1 MICTAITESTID
13 SMVRIANST
22 DSDLAELRLDYL
34 DDFSEIE
41 KIRNIRK
48 PKISTCMPVWEGG
61 RFKGSEKERIEI
73 LLSAI
78 EFSDYSRIKSSK
90 LRNEVSDYITIELRT
105 RKSLRDRLIKKAKE
119 TGVKVIISYHDFN
132 STPERKETLKI
143 LKKERAAGADIA
155 KISFMPKNYADVVNT
170 MYTLVGNN
178 LEIPIIA
185 VSMGRLGRISRILA
199 PVFGSYL
206 TYASAGKGKES
217 AEGQLTVK
225 ELKNIL
231 KILRV

>member
-1 MICTAITESTID
+1 MICIAITESTID

-48 PKISTCMPVWEGG
+48 PKISTCMPVREGG

-78 EFSDYSRIKSSK
+78 EFS
-90 LRNEVSDYITIELRT
+90 NFVTIELRT

>member
-1 MICTAITESTID
+1 MICIAITESTID

-78 EFSDYSRIKSSK
+78 EFS
-90 LRNEVSDYITIELRT
+90 NFVTIELRT